1 MTPDDLTNLTDA
13 LNKLEQITA
22 ENRAYLMT
30 PAEAAALQ
38 NYIRQHG
45 VSASWLLRQ
54 VAMLRKR
61 RRGMAA
67 VGELVEAERRGEV
80 FDDTAEGP
88 RPQPERAPGL
98 GAWKEDDELLGLTIK
113 DKRKGR

>member
-54 VAMLRKR
+54 VAILTKR

-67 VGELVEAERRGEV
+67 VGELVEKEL
-80 FDDTAEGP
+80 
-88 RPQPERAPGL
+88 QPKQVSGL
-98 GAWKEDDELLGLTIK
+98 GAWKEDDELLGLTFK
-113 DKRKGR
+113 ERRKGR